1 MITRPTDFAAPP
13 GYEDRVRSSF
23 AAQGAMG
30 AFGIEIVGL
39 GPGWIDLSLRHSPD
53 LTQQDGFIHA
63 GVIATAMDSAC
74 GYAAY
79 SLVPPGVRVLTS
91 EYKINLLR
99 PASGSEFV
107 ARGVVIKPGR
117 TLTVSQSVLT
127 RPGEDKPLAIMTGTI
142 ALLAPPD

>member
-1 MITRPTDFAAPP
+1 MKLPSPDFTAPP
-13 GYEDRVRSSF
+13 GYEERVRSSF
-23 AAQGAMG
+23 ALQGAMTS
-30 AFGIEIVGL
+30 FGIEIVDL
-39 GPGWIDLSLRHSPD
+39 GPGWIDLSVRHSPAF
-53 LTQQDGFIHA
+53 TQQDGFVHA

-79 SLVPPGVRVLTS
+79 SLAHPGVRVLTS

-99 PASGSEFV
+99 PASGSEFL
-107 ARGVVIKPGR
+107 ARGMVIKPGR

-142 ALLAPPD
+142 ALLAP